1 MLNSSLRDNL
11 YELYTIIVNGC
22 INLYSSHKPGTP
34 VINLTDSPTLSVCYN
49 KVPNYTWYDFV
60 LHFLQ
65 DEELASVEEAL
76 FQRAVERSLADD
88 GTTIHDEKR

>member
-1 MLNSSLRDNL
+1 MLNSRLRDNL
-11 YELYTIIVNGC
+11 YEVYTIIVNGC
-22 INLYSSHKPGTP
+22 INVYSSHKPGTP

-60 LHFLQ
+60 LHLLQ
-65 DEELASVEEAL
+65 DEELASVEEAF